1 MEGKSS
7 NAQKFLAIYNEIDE
21 FMRQDLKEGYS
32 VGHSDMIY
40 KMIKKGNRVFDYYY
54 EDLKKYSRLRNAIVH
69 NPDQRIADPIAEP
82 HDVIVQQYQE
92 LLDKVVHP
100 ELALDKLAISMDKL
114 YTVTPNTN
122 ILKAMKI
129 MNENL
134 YTYLPVMERR
144 KFVGVFSDSTLF
156 DYILKWQ
163 GAVIDEKLAIRDLGE
178 VIHIHNHAREAF
190 LFINKDITVIEVED
204 IFRKG
209 FKNHKRIAVV
219 FITDGGTESEEILG
233 LVTAWDIAGY
243 NLT

>member
-1 MEGKSS
+1 MEENFS
-7 NAQKFLAIYNEIDE
+7 NSQKFLAIYNEIDD
-21 FMRQDLKEGYS
+21 FMRQDLKEGYH

-40 KMIKKGNRVFDYYY
+40 QMIKKGNRVFEYYY

-92 LLDKVVHP
+92 LLDKVLHP
-100 ELALDKLAISMDKL
+100 ELALDKLAISIDKL
-114 YTVTPNTN
+114 YTVTLNTN

-129 MNENL
+129 MNKNL
-134 YTYLPVMERR
+134 YTYLPVMEKR
-144 KFVGVFSDSTLF
+144 KFIGVFSDSTLF
-156 DYILKWQ
+156 DYIIKWQ

-178 VIHIHNHAREAF
+178 VIHINNHASEAF
-190 LFINKDITVIEVED
+190 LFANKEITVIEVED

-219 FITDGGTESEEILG
+219 FITDGGTENDEILG

-243 NLT
+243 NIT